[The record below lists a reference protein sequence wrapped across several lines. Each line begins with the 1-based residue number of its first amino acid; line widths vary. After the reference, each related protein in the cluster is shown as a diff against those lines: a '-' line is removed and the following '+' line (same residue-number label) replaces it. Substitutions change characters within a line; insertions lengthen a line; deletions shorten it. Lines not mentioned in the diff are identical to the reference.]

1 MTGPDRDLHA
11 PGARGIDADRTRSV
25 LRARRAEVVAG
36 IGELD
41 ASFAD
46 IVAAA
51 EGSNLDDEHDP
62 EGATIA
68 VSREQV
74 SALAT
79 ASHRQIEAIDQALA
93 ELRIGVQAKPRL
105 ALGFAR
111 LQGGRSVVVMDAA
124 VPPATAATTHSAT
137 RAVSDTTS

>member
-11 PGARGIDADRTRSV
+11 PGVRGIDADRTRSV

-93 ELRIGVQAKPRL
+93 RL
-105 ALGFAR
+105 EAGTYGTCVRCGQPIAR
-111 LQGGRSVVVMDAA
+111 GRLEARPEA
-124 VPPATAATTHSAT
+124 
-137 RAVSDTTS
+137 SDCITCARTGAR

>member
-11 PGARGIDADRTRSV
+11 PGARGFDADRTRSV

-79 ASHRQIEAIDQALA
+79 ASHRRIEAIDQALA
-93 ELRIGVQAKPRL
+93 RL
-105 ALGFAR
+105 EAGTYGTCVRCGQPIAR
-111 LQGGRSVVVMDAA
+111 GRLEARPEA
-124 VPPATAATTHSAT
+124 
-137 RAVSDTTS
+137 SDCITCARTGAR

>member
-51 EGSNLDDEHDP
+51 EGSTLDDEHDP

-93 ELRIGVQAKPRL
+93 RL
-105 ALGFAR
+105 EAGTYGTCVRCGQPIAR
-111 LQGGRSVVVMDAA
+111 GRLEARPEA
-124 VPPATAATTHSAT
+124 
-137 RAVSDTTS
+137 SDCITCARTGAR